1 MEIEFDKKLKELR
14 NAKDVTQEQLS
25 AHLKISPQAVSKW
38 ERGEGYPDITL
49 LPRIAAYFGITVDE
63 LLGTDRVRINEK
75 IDAWKNE
82 SNVYRNKGDLKSE
95 VELWKNAYS
104 EYPQELEVMGEYLHS
119 LYRAFDTDFAQS
131 ESSHEICEL
140 IINLGE
146 GILSKATDSHDR
158 GHALQILSFT
168 YSELGNTEKALEYA
182 DMQGDFWNCREM
194 TRSSVSKG
202 EANLIERQ
210 RFILDLVDAL
220 ALTVPDN
227 EDSYTVSERIEMVKY
242 ILNLYQGIFVDGD
255 FGWMFVRMR
264 QYCRELSELYAE
276 TGDRDNCL
284 KYLSDAAY
292 YAKMHG
298 ELKNSKQPYHTSP
311 LVNKLVYYVPN
322 GGSKNYTCNEAALVL
337 RALEYKVYD
346 PYRDDPEF
354 IRIKNELET
363 IAVW

>member
-1 MEIEFDKKLKELR
+1 MKIEFDRKLKELR

-75 IDAWKNE
+75 ITAWKNE
-82 SNVYRNKGDLKSE
+82 SSVYRSKGDLKSE
-95 VELWKNAYS
+95 VELWKNAYR

-119 LYRAFDTDFAQS
+119 LSREFGTNFEQS
-131 ESSHEICEL
+131 ENSLEMSEL
-140 IINLGE
+140 IIKLGE
-146 GILSKATDSHDR
+146 DILSKAIDSHDR
-158 GHALQILSFT
+158 GHALKILSYT
-168 YSELGNTEKALEYA
+168 YDQIGNTEKALECA
-182 DMQGDFWNCREM
+182 DMQGDFWDCREM
-194 TRSSVSKG
+194 IRCSISKG
-202 EANLIERQ
+202 ESNLIECQ

-220 ALTVPDN
+220 ALTVAHI
-227 EDSYTVSERIEMVKY
+227 ESSYPTRERIEIIKY

-255 FGWMFVRMR
+255 FDWMSVRMR
-264 QYCRELSELYAE
+264 QYCRDLSGLYAE
-276 TGDRDNCL
+276 AGDRDNCI
-284 KYLSDAAY
+284 KYLADSAY
-292 YAKMHG
+292 YAKMHY
-298 ELKNSKQPYHTSP
+298 ELRNSKQQHHTS
-311 LVNKLVYYVPN
+311 LLINKLDFVPK
-322 GGSKNYTCNEAALVL
+322 GVGSKNYTCNEAALVL
-337 RALEYKVYD
+337 KALEYRVYD